1 MKRVSSQNGFTLF
14 GCHDAVYPRERE
26 RERERE
32 RKNRKKHLFRVYK
45 KRTYA

>member
-1 MKRVSSQNGFTLF
+1 MDLRCLGATTQSIRERK
-14 GCHDAVYPRERE
+14 RERE
-26 RERERE
+26 KE